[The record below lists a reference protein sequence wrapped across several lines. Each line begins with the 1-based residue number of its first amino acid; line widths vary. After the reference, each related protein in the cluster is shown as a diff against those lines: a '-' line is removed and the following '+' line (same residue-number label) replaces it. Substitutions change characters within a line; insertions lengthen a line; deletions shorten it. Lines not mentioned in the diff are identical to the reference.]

1 MSKFVS
7 PLRYPGGKL
16 KVVAYVKRI
25 LPVVVDSEIREAGF
39 YKDLCKYWNEQ
50 KKIQE
55 QQVEELND
63 IDPFLAEPEVEKLKE
78 IENIYKLLP
87 TLKKYI
93 DWTNT
98 ENLNDMCATK
108 FSSIIRK
115 IHERSNHKE

>member
-1 MSKFVS
+1 M
-7 PLRYPGGKL
+7 
-16 KVVAYVKRI
+16 VAYVKRI